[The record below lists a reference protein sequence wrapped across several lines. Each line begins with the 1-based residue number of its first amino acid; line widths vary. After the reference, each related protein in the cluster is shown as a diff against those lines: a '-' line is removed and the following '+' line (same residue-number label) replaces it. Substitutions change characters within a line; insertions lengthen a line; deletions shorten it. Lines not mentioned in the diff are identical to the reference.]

1 MTNPTQDLSP
11 HAESANRRKL
21 RQRVGSG
28 LLGMG
33 VLHLVVRKP
42 FEKIVPRALGAPAF
56 WNLVAAAAEATA
68 GGLLLTR
75 DPKKQQIGG
84 KLATA
89 TIVGVYPA
97 NIEMA
102 VRAGAPTNLAAI
114 TAWARLPLQ
123 IPMIHSA
130 WALARPE
137 T

>member
-1 MTNPTQDLSP
+1 MTQPTHDLSP
-11 HAESANRRKL
+11 PTESAARRKL

-33 VLHLVVRKP
+33 VLHVVVRKP
-42 FEKIVPRALGAPAF
+42 FEKIVPKALGAPAF

-68 GGLLLTR
+68 GGLLLTN
-75 DPKKQQIGG
+75 DPKKRQLGG

-102 VRAGAPTNLAAI
+102 IRAGAPTNLAAI
-114 TAWARLPLQ
+114 GAWGRLPLQ
-123 IPMIHSA
+123 IPMIRSA

-137 T
+137 A